1 MKKTIQLLLIG
12 LTTLFF
18 TACGGGSN
26 STNPSVKVNLIGIWD
41 TQIAMQNSICDGL
54 LAGGIEIIEGLDG
67 SNTTIGNI
75 ILDGTNFALDSHQ
88 NCYLASVHKIDT
100 SARGTGSIMTEDEFL
115 NWIKYRL
122 SGIST
127 IRSIE
132 IINFNNNIISVK
144 YEGTDNVIT
153 YQDLIRR

>member
-18 TACGGGSN
+18 TACGGSS
-26 STNPSVKVNLIGIWD
+26 STHSSVEVNLIGIWD

-75 ILDGTNFALDSHQ
+75 IVDGTDFALDSYR
-88 NCYLASVHKIDT
+88 NCYLAPRYKIDT
-100 SARGTGSIMTEDEFL
+100 SARGIGSIMTEDEFL
-115 NWIKYRL
+115 NWIKYRS

-127 IRSIE
+127 IRSIK
-132 IINFNNNIISVK
+132 IINFNHNIISVK
-144 YEGTDNVIT
+144 YERTDNVIIH
-153 YQDLIRR
+153 QDLIRR